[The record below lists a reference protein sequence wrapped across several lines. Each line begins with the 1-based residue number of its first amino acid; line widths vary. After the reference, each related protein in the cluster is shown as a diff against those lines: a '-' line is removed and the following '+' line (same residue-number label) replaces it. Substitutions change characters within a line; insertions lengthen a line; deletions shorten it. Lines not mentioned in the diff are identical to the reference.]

1 MVKTSFRFRWDK
13 IHRLVLGVIAVESL
27 TASLVVVAEKWG
39 VAEKLDSPAAPAS
52 RLRESVLFHTPG
64 TQDVAAV
71 KEFVRHGMSQFR
83 RLVADL
89 TVLGRRTA

>member
-1 MVKTSFRFRWDK
+1 MG
-13 IHRLVLGVIAVESL
+13 GVIAVESL
-27 TASLVVVAEKWG
+27 LASLAVIAEEWRVAG
-39 VAEKLDSPAAPAS
+39 RMGSPAAPES

-71 KEFVRHGMSQFR
+71 KEFVRHRMSQFR

-89 TVLGRRTA
+89 TKLRRRTA

>member
-1 MVKTSFRFRWDK
+1 MV
-13 IHRLVLGVIAVESL
+13 GVIAVESL
-27 TASLVVVAEKWG
+27 TASLAVITEKWG
-39 VAEKLDSPAAPAS
+39 VAERLVSLAAPES

-71 KEFVRHGMSQFR
+71 KEFVRHRVSHFR

-89 TVLGRRTA
+89 TELWGRIV

>member
-1 MVKTSFRFRWDK
+1 MAST
-13 IHRLVLGVIAVESL
+13 
-27 TASLVVVAEKWG
+27 TASLAVITEKWG
-39 VAEKLDSPAAPAS
+39 VTERLVSPAIPES
-52 RLRESVLFHTPG
+52 RPRESVLFHTPG

>member
-1 MVKTSFRFRWDK
+1 M
-13 IHRLVLGVIAVESL
+13 ESL
-27 TASLVVVAEKWG
+27 TANLAVVAEKWG
-39 VAEKLDSPAAPAS
+39 VAERMVSPAAPES

-71 KEFVRHGMSQFR
+71 KEFVRHRMSQFR

-89 TVLGRRTA
+89 TEQGRRTA